1 MIDSHLPFLF
11 LPLVAMQGSF
21 WSIGLI
27 LFILYW
33 LFSGTKGSTGNPSQ
47 RPTDQ
52 SYTSEDFNSGFLIL
66 IAAVMKADGR
76 VVKGE
81 LDIVKDFLRSSYGED
96 ESKRMILKLRDIL
109 KMDIPLQPV
118 CNAMSRSVSYNS
130 RMGIIEILFTI
141 SNADGQIQDIEVTFI
156 EKIARYLG
164 ISSADFMRIRRKYQV
179 AEPQTVRVS
188 NAYSVLEVA
197 ATATNEEIKK
207 AYRKL
212 AMKFHP
218 DRLTNASDAMKNE
231 ANFKFA
237 QINSAY
243 EQICKERGI

>member
-1 MIDSHLPFLF
+1 MI
-11 LPLVAMQGSF
+11 
-21 WSIGLI
+21 I
-27 LFILYW
+27 YW
-33 LFSGTKGSTGNPSQ
+33 IFRGINSGTEQETSQ
-47 RPTDQ
+47 EGG
-52 SYTSEDFNSGFLIL
+52 YTNQDFESGFLIL
-66 IAAVMKADGR
+66 IAAVMKADGK

-81 LDIVKDFLRSSYGED
+81 LDVVKDFLRSSYGE
-96 ESKRMILKLRDIL
+96 ERSKEMVLKLRDLL

-118 CNAMSRSVSYNS
+118 CGAMARSVSYNS
-130 RMGIIEILFTI
+130 RMEILEILFTI

-164 ISSADFMRIRRKYQV
+164 VSSADYMRIRRKYQV
-179 AEPQTVRVS
+179 AEPQKVRVS

-218 DRLTNASDAMKNE
+218 DRLVNATDAMKNE

-237 QINSAY
+237 QINAAY